1 MSCESTS
8 VGGYLKIKMGVSP
21 ITNVNSEF
29 GCKIKNIDIDN
40 YDNYRVFL
48 GALADI
54 CSECIGIS

>member
-1 MSCESTS
+1 
-8 VGGYLKIKMGVSP
+8 MGVSP